1 MPISIRDVKRTG
13 KDRDWIESVYDEYL
27 DSLSDLNTGI
37 FLSVNANA
45 PQRDEIFASWF
56 ATEQSHPLMIMQGS
70 EHVGFALVTR
80 QRIHA
85 KNETPVDFCLSEF
98 FVRERHRRTGIGRN
112 AAALIF
118 DRFAGEWE
126 IVVYQRNPGSVEFW
140 RKVVAG
146 YSRGRYRE
154 ATRHGE
160 VRERFRSRPRPQ
172 AAD

>member
-85 KNETPVDFCLSEF
+85 KNETPDDF
-98 FVRERHRRTGIGRN
+98 
-112 AAALIF
+112 
-118 DRFAGEWE
+118 
-126 IVVYQRNPGSVEFW
+126 
-140 RKVVAG
+140 
-146 YSRGRYRE
+146 
-154 ATRHGE
+154 
-160 VRERFRSRPRPQ
+160 
-172 AAD
+172 

>member
-1 MPISIRDVKRTG
+1 MPISIRDVKRNG
-13 KDRDWIESVYDEYL
+13 KDREWIEAVYDEYL
-27 DSLSDLNTGI
+27 DSLSDLNTGM

-56 ATEQSHPLMIMQGS
+56 ATEQAHPLMIMQAS
-70 EHVGFALVTR
+70 DPVGFALVTR
-80 QRIHA
+80 PRIPV
-85 KNETPVDFCLSEF
+85 KNEKRVDFCLSEF
-98 FVRERHRRTGIGRN
+98 FVRERHRRSGIGRN

-146 YSRGRYRE
+146 YSRGRYSETARL
-154 ATRHGE
+154 GE

-172 AAD
+172 ANG